1 MTGGKEMT
9 KTGDDLFQKLVEAS
23 QPNQPLYKPE
33 DFGPNVLSTTTF
45 AAGDW
50 LYKVTVEKVS

>member
-1 MTGGKEMT
+1 MT